1 MIDREPD
8 DEERL
13 LRAVAIQNANA
24 ILVARRR
31 AEQDLLEAKDAL
43 ESKTAALA
51 HSLSMVRAT
60 LEASTDGILVTDE
73 HGHVTDFNEQYLA
86 MWRLSRESVA
96 SGRHQRI
103 LETLV
108 PQLIDDRACIA
119 RVHEIYASA
128 GEETFDVLE
137 LVDGRVIERFS
148 RIQVV
153 DGRNV
158 GRVWSFRDITLN
170 RRAEEALREETRILE
185 LLNRTGT
192 LLSSKLDLRGVV
204 QAVTDA
210 ATELSG
216 ARFGAFFYNVSED
229 GDSYLLYTLSGAR
242 REDFEQFGQ
251 PRATALFGPTFRGE
265 GPIRCAD
272 VRADPRYGTMPPHH
286 GMPAG
291 HLPVRS
297 YLAVPVVSR
306 AGGVVGGLFF
316 GHPEPGVFTERAERI
331 VLGVAAQAAIA
342 IDNARMYEAAQTAAE
357 ERKHLLESERAARRD
372 AERGSA
378 MKDEF
383 LATLSHELRTPLN
396 AILGWSQMLRLPS
409 MSEKDLQRGLEIIE
423 RNTRVQAQL
432 IEDLLDMSRITS
444 GKLRLDI
451 QPVTPAAV
459 VDAAL
464 ETVRAG
470 AEAKGI
476 RLSSVLD
483 SSAGPIMG
491 DPNRLQQVVWN
502 LLSNAIKFT
511 GRNGRVQ
518 VRLQRVNSHIEISVT
533 DTGMGI
539 APEFLPHVFDRF
551 RQADASSTRASG
563 GLGLGLAIVKQLVEL
578 HGGTVRATS
587 PGLEAGST
595 FTVELPL
602 IAVQRDASD
611 SRVHPAAQRIAALEF
626 KGLDLI
632 GVKVLVVDDEE
643 DARDLI
649 ARVLIEC
656 RAEVVTAGTVEE
668 TLAAVERVR
677 PHVLVSDIGMPH
689 VDGYQLLRLV
699 RGLGLARGG
708 GLPAIA
714 LTAFARSE
722 DRTRALHAGFLVHVS
737 KPVEPAELMAAVA
750 SVVGRTGDPVPA

>member
-1 MIDREPD
+1 
-8 DEERL
+8 
-13 LRAVAIQNANA
+13 
-24 ILVARRR
+24 
-31 AEQDLLEAKDAL
+31 
-43 ESKTAALA
+43 
-51 HSLSMVRAT
+51 
-60 LEASTDGILVTDE
+60 
-73 HGHVTDFNEQYLA
+73 
-86 MWRLSRESVA
+86 
-96 SGRHQRI
+96 
-103 LETLV
+103 
-108 PQLIDDRACIA
+108 
-119 RVHEIYASA
+119 
-128 GEETFDVLE
+128 
-137 LVDGRVIERFS
+137 
-148 RIQVV
+148 
-153 DGRNV
+153 
-158 GRVWSFRDITLN
+158 
-170 RRAEEALREETRILE
+170 
-185 LLNRTGT
+185 
-192 LLSSKLDLRGVV
+192 
-204 QAVTDA
+204 
-210 ATELSG
+210 
-216 ARFGAFFYNVSED
+216 
-229 GDSYLLYTLSGAR
+229 
-242 REDFEQFGQ
+242 
-251 PRATALFGPTFRGE
+251 
-265 GPIRCAD
+265 
-272 VRADPRYGTMPPHH
+272 
-286 GMPAG
+286 
-291 HLPVRS
+291 
-297 YLAVPVVSR
+297 
-306 AGGVVGGLFF
+306 LFF

-396 AILGWSQMLRLPS
+396 AILGWAQMLRLPS

-451 QPVTPAAV
+451 QPVTPAVV

-511 GRNGRVQ
+511 GKSGRVQ

-551 RQADASSTRASG
+551 RQADASNTRASG

-578 HGGTVRATS
+578 HGGVVRATS
-587 PGLEAGST
+587 PGLDAGST

-656 RAEVVTAGTVEE
+656 RADVVTAGTAEE

-677 PHVLVSDIGMPH
+677 PHVLVSDVGMPN
-689 VDGYQLLRLV
+689 VDGYQLLRMV

>member
-1 MIDREPD
+1 
-8 DEERL
+8 
-13 LRAVAIQNANA
+13 
-24 ILVARRR
+24 
-31 AEQDLLEAKDAL
+31 
-43 ESKTAALA
+43 
-51 HSLSMVRAT
+51 
-60 LEASTDGILVTDE
+60 
-73 HGHVTDFNEQYLA
+73 
-86 MWRLSRESVA
+86 
-96 SGRHQRI
+96 
-103 LETLV
+103 
-108 PQLIDDRACIA
+108 
-119 RVHEIYASA
+119 VHEIYASA

-451 QPVTPAAV
+451 QPVTPAVV

-476 RLSSVLD
+476 RLTSVLD
-483 SSAGPIMG
+483 SSAGPITG

-511 GRNGRVQ
+511 GKNGRVQ
-518 VRLQRVNSHIEISVT
+518 VRLQRVNSHVEISVT
-533 DTGMGI
+533 DTGLGI

-551 RQADASSTRASG
+551 RQADASNTRASG

-578 HGGTVRATS
+578 HGGAVRATS
-587 PGLEAGST
+587 PGLDAGST

-602 IAVQRDASD
+602 IAVQRDAAD

-649 ARVLIEC
+649 ARVLVEC
-656 RAEVVTAGTVEE
+656 RAEVVTAGTAEE